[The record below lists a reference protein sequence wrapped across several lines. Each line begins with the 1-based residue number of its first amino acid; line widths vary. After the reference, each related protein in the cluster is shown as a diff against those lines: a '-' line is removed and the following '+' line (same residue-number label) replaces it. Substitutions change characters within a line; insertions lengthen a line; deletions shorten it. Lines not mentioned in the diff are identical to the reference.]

1 MLDALTAADAR
12 RWAVLTRAAFAAR
25 RAEID
30 ALNVYPVPD
39 GDTGT
44 NLYLTLDAALDSV
57 RTEHEQSGILG
68 EATLEQE
75 CTALSRSMLLTARG
89 NSGVILSQLV
99 RGFAEAIAESG
110 APVADAAV
118 IADGLARASE
128 RAYASV
134 TRPAEGTILSV
145 ARAAAKAGAE
155 AVEEGLVTV
164 TERALEAATDAL
176 RETTGQLP
184 ALERAGVV
192 DAGAAGYLLLL
203 EALARVV
210 HQDGAHVGERMEP
223 FTDDPSLRRRDDW
236 SRAGAA
242 VPPTGSPVA
251 VHATG
256 ADPASSRALHEPEGR
271 EPGSHEPGGQEHGGH
286 DPGGHEPSVV
296 DTPTDALHGPG
307 AAPGGA
313 LGAGSGAGSGAAP
326 GGPAYEVMYLLR
338 DSDEPRVAALRQ
350 TLDRLGDSLLVV
362 GGPDLWNV
370 HVHVDDVGAAIE
382 AGLDAG
388 RPYRVRVTHFADQAA
403 QSPSTPASGVAV
415 VACAAGPGLAE
426 VLSEAGAVVVTSGP
440 GRRASAGQL
449 LEAIR
454 STHALS
460 VIVLPNDRDTE
471 MAARAAASAAEQDGL
486 DVHLVRSTTAVQGLA
501 ALAVFDPSGTAAR
514 NAAEMSH
521 AAAATRYGAVAVA
534 SKQALT
540 SAGPCEPG
548 DVLGA
553 VAGDVVI
560 VGHDLAEVGLDVVA
574 RLLSSGGELVTVVA
588 GADAPP
594 ELAYELGRR
603 VERAH
608 RDVAVTVIE
617 GGQPHY
623 PLLLGV
629 E

>member
-1 MLDALTAADAR
+1 MLEALTAVDAR

-44 NLYLTLDAALDSV
+44 NLYLSLDAALDSV
-57 RTEHEQSGILG
+57 RTEHEKAGILG
-68 EATLEQE
+68 AATLTQE
-75 CTALSRSMLLTARG
+75 CSALARSLLLTARG

-110 APVADAAV
+110 KDEAGAETIAA
-118 IADGLARASE
+118 GLERASQ

-134 TRPAEGTILSV
+134 TRPAEGTILTV
-145 ARAAAKAGAE
+145 ARAAAAAGAA
-155 AVEEGLVTV
+155 AVDRGLVAV
-164 TERALEAATDAL
+164 AEDALDAATEAL
-176 RETTGQLP
+176 RATTAQLP

-210 HQDGAHVGERMEP
+210 HQDGTHVGERMEV
-223 FTDDPSLRRRDDW
+223 FADDSMRRREDW
-236 SRAGAA
+236 SQVGGVVEPIGAA
-242 VPPTGSPVA
+242 GGAPTGD
-251 VHATG
+251 G
-256 ADPASSRALHEPEGR
+256 DL
-271 EPGSHEPGGQEHGGH
+271 
-286 DPGGHEPSVV
+286 VV
-296 DTPTDALHGPG
+296 
-307 AAPGGA
+307 
-313 LGAGSGAGSGAAP
+313 

-338 DSDEPRVAALRQ
+338 DSDEERVATLTA
-350 TLDRLGDSLLVV
+350 TLDGLGDSLLVV

-370 HVHVDDVGAAIE
+370 HVHVDDVGAAVE
-382 AGLDAG
+382 AGIDAG
-388 RPYRVRVTHFADQAA
+388 RPYRVRVTHFSVQGGGADQIARA
-403 QSPSTPASGVAV
+403 TPATTVAV

-426 VLSEAGAVVVTSGP
+426 VFEDAGAVVVSSGP

-449 LEAIR
+449 LDAAR
-454 STHALS
+454 AAHALE
-460 VIVLPNDRDTE
+460 VIVLPNDGDTVL
-471 MAARAAASAAEQDGL
+471 AAEAAASAAEQEGITL
-486 DVHLVRSTTAVQGLA
+486 HVVRSRTAVQGLA
-501 ALAVFDPSGTAAR
+501 ALAVFDATASASR
-514 NAAEMSH
+514 NAAQMSH
-521 AAAATRYGAVAVA
+521 AAAATRHGAVAVA

-560 VGHDLAEVGLDVVA
+560 VGSDLEEVAVEVVA
-574 RLLSSGGELVTVVA
+574 RLLSSGGEIVTVIGGV
-588 GADAPP
+588 DAP
-594 ELAYELGRR
+594 EGLAEGLGARI
-603 VERAH
+603 ERGH
-608 RDVAVTVIE
+608 RDVEVSVID